1 MAAPPRTAALTV
13 VPVSSAQTQLPGYAG
28 LVSPRTAYAYASI
41 SDGTTHRVVPVRVA
55 GRAYIAIVAP
65 AGCQLTSLSLFD
77 ASGHL
82 FANVGKFTQPI
93 PGLPE
98 PHG

>member
-1 MAAPPRTAALTV
+1 M
-13 VPVSSAQTQLPGYAG
+13 
-28 LVSPRTAYAYASI
+28 
-41 SDGTTHRVVPVRVA
+41 VPVRVA
-55 GRAYIAIVAP
+55 GRAYIAIVVP

-93 PGLPE
+93 PGLPQ
-98 PHG
+98 PHGSAGSS

>member
-1 MAAPPRTAALTV
+1 M
-13 VPVSSAQTQLPGYAG
+13 
-28 LVSPRTAYAYASI
+28 
-41 SDGTTHRVVPVRVA
+41 
-55 GRAYIAIVAP
+55 
-65 AGCQLTSLSLFD
+65 FD

-98 PHG
+98 PPGSAGSS